1 MARRR
6 RIKSARD
13 TRRPLGNVAVEP
25 ESTAREEWSPS
36 TRFPIVGV
44 GASAG
49 GLDPIT
55 QLLHSVR
62 SDTGMA
68 FIIVLHLDPT
78 HASRLTDIIAR
89 ATTMPVAEVTD
100 EPRVEAN
107 HVYVIPPGKNMII
120 SKGVL
125 KLLPREPRGIQ
136 RPVDVFLKAL
146 ADDQRHL
153 AIGVI
158 LSGMGTDG
166 TAGLDAIKAEGGI
179 TFAQNESAQYEGMP
193 RSAIDSG
200 SVDFIL
206 PPEGIAREIARIVR
220 HPFVAPAVPRAH
232 ARDADIEGILTA
244 LRYKFG
250 VDFSEYR
257 GSTLNRRIG
266 RRMVLHKVET
276 LKDYVGFL
284 ESNPGEVEA
293 LFQDILIS
301 VTAFFRN
308 PEAFEYLRTHV
319 FPRLAKKHSR
329 FQPVRMW
336 VLGCSTGEEAY
347 SLAIEWRDF
356 ADESGLNLP
365 IQIYATDLNEASID
379 KARAG
384 FYGGAIAQ
392 DVSPDRLRRFFVES
406 PGGYRIIKSIR
417 DMCVFACHNALNDPP
432 FSRMDL
438 VSCRNV
444 LIYLEPELQQR
455 VVPILHY
462 ALQPEGFL
470 FLGASETVGA
480 YRDLL
485 EVEDAR
491 HKIFVKKK
499 QASWRAGPLIPTG
512 QVPASALE
520 PGAIPK
526 VLRERGETMLDP
538 IREADRAVL
547 VQYSPPGVL
556 VSEDWE
562 IIQFRGDTGAFLAPG
577 PGRPSANLLKMARE
591 GLLVP
596 LRTVLTRAKRE
607 DAPVREE
614 NVHVKSNGGFRV
626 VHVQVIPIRPRPGR
640 DRTFLVVFED
650 AEPKLPRLAAEK
662 ETTGVGDVSQAEQEE
677 KDRLITRLTEELTAT
692 REYLQ
697 SVIEQQEVANEELQ
711 SANEE
716 VQSVNE
722 ELQSSNE
729 ELETSK
735 EEIESSN
742 EELSTVNDELQN
754 RISELNRANDDMS
767 NLLAGVQTAVV
778 IVSRDLRIRRFT
790 PMAERLLNVVPGD
803 LDRPI
808 GEIKLN
814 LEVPDLEALLVEAI
828 ETVRSSER
836 EVRDRH
842 GHWYSLRLRP
852 YKSVENRIEG
862 AVLMLVDIDSLKQNQ
877 ETLRR
882 QTELLEQ
889 VQEPMVI
896 WTIDGKITYWNRG
909 AERTYGHRKEQAVG
923 RDRQKLL
930 PTTSD
935 PSEFMESL
943 ARTGQWTGELT
954 RAHGDGRRIVVESRM
969 MLVQERNGRRV
980 VVETNHPITERKELE
995 EALSQRAGELLEADR
1010 RKNEFLAML
1019 AHELR
1024 NPLASIAN
1032 TAQALRSPVK
1042 DPAMAVGAIEL
1053 LERQIRIMTRMTDD
1067 LIDVSQ
1073 VTQGR
1078 VRLTLEPADLVSIVT
1093 RATSLSGH
1101 QFAAR
1106 GQKFSI
1112 TLPKAP
1118 VFVLADTMRLE
1129 QVVVNLLDNAT
1140 KYTPSGGN
1148 IVVSV
1153 SRDGNAPESGQARG
1167 KAVVRV
1173 EDDGEGIAPEM
1184 LGRVFDLF
1192 SQADQSLARVH
1203 GGLGIGL
1210 TLVRKLVELHGGTVE
1225 AESTGVGR
1233 GSVFTVR
1240 LPLAAT
1246 TAAASPKARPV
1257 VEQPTRPRRILVVD
1271 DFADA
1276 ADSLAVVLR
1285 SSGHEVRV
1293 AYAGEDALKAVE
1305 DMKPEV
1311 VLLDVG
1317 LPDMDGYEVARQ
1329 IRSRPDSESILLV
1342 AITGYGQEEARQA
1355 SKRVGFDRHLT
1366 KPVDPAALQIVLAT
1380 RRDP

>member
-6 RIKSARD
+6 RTKSTGGAQH
-13 TRRPLGNVAVEP
+13 PVGSVAVGP
-25 ESTAREEWSPS
+25 ESTERDEGSPS
-36 TRFPIVGV
+36 AGFPVVGV

-55 QLLHSVR
+55 RLLHSVP

-68 FIIVLHLDPT
+68 FVIVLHLDPT
-78 HASRLTDIIAR
+78 HTSRLTDIIAR
-89 ATTMPVAEVTD
+89 TTTMPVSEVTN
-100 EPRVEAN
+100 ELRVEPN

-125 KLLPREPRGIQ
+125 QLLPREPRGIQ
-136 RPVDVFLKAL
+136 RPVDVFLRAL

-158 LSGMGTDG
+158 FSGMGSDG
-166 TAGLDAIKAEGGI
+166 TAGLQAIKAEGGI
-179 TFAQNESAQYEGMP
+179 TFAQNETAQYEGMP

-200 SVDFIL
+200 GVDFIL

-220 HPFVAPAVPRAH
+220 HPFVAPALPRAPTG
-232 ARDADIEGILTA
+232 DADMEGILAA

-266 RRMVLHKVET
+266 RRMVLNKVEN
-276 LKDYVGFL
+276 LKDYLGLL

-301 VTAFFRN
+301 VTVFFRN
-308 PEAFEYLRTHV
+308 PEAFEYLRTRV
-319 FPRLAKKHSR
+319 FPRVAKGHSR

-347 SLAIEWRDF
+347 SLAIEWKDF
-356 ADESGLNLP
+356 ADENGVDLP

-379 KARAG
+379 KARVG

-392 DVSPDRLRRFFVES
+392 NVSPDRLRRFFVES
-406 PGGYRIIKSIR
+406 RGGYRIHKPIR

-444 LIYLEPELQQR
+444 LIYLEPELQRR
-455 VVPILHY
+455 VVPVLHY
-462 ALQPEGFL
+462 ALKPEGFL

-485 EVEDAR
+485 EMEDAR
-491 HKIFVKKK
+491 HKIFVKKPP
-499 QASWRAGPLIPTG
+499 SMRAGLPLPTW
-512 QVPASALE
+512 QAPASALD
-520 PGAIPK
+520 PGNYPK
-526 VLRERGETMLDP
+526 VIRERGETMLDP
-538 IREADRAVL
+538 IREADRAML

-556 VSEDWE
+556 VTEDWE

-596 LRTVLTRAKRE
+596 LRTVLARAKRE

-626 VHVQVIPIRPRPGR
+626 VHVQVIPVRPKPGR
-640 DRTFLVVFED
+640 DRNFLVIFED
-650 AEPKLPRLAAEK
+650 AEPKVPRLAAER
-662 ETTGVGDVSQAEQEE
+662 EATGASDVSQAEQEE
-677 KDRLITRLTEELTAT
+677 KDRLITRLTQELTAT

-697 SVIEQQEVANEELQ
+697 SVIEQQEAANEELQ

-716 VQSVNE
+716 VQSINE

-742 EELSTVNDELQN
+742 EELSTVNEELQN
-754 RISELNRANDDMS
+754 RISDLNRANDDMS

-778 IVSRDLRIRRFT
+778 IVSQDLRIRRFT
-790 PMAERLLNVVPGD
+790 PMAERLLNVVPSD
-803 LDRPI
+803 LGRPI

-814 LEVPDLEALLVEAI
+814 LEVPDLESVLVEVI
-828 ETVRSSER
+828 VTVSSSER

-852 YKSVENRIEG
+852 YKSLENRIEG
-862 AVLMLVDIDSLKQNQ
+862 AVLMLVDIDGLKRNQ
-877 ETLRR
+877 ETLKR

-896 WTIDGKITYWNRG
+896 WTIDGKIMYWNRG
-909 AERTYGHRKEQAVG
+909 AERTYGHPKEQAIG
-923 RDRQKLL
+923 RDRQNLL

-935 PSEFMESL
+935 PADFMESL
-943 ARTGQWTGELT
+943 VRTGQWTGELT
-954 RAHGDGRRIVVESRM
+954 RTQGDGRRIVVESRM
-969 MLVQERNGRRV
+969 VLVQEKNGRRV

-995 EALSQRAGELLEADR
+995 EALSQRAGELMEADR
-1010 RKNEFLAML
+1010 RKNEFLTML

-1032 TAQALRSPVK
+1032 TAQALRAPVQ
-1042 DPAMAVGAIEL
+1042 DPAMAAGTIEL

-1078 VRLTLEPADLVSIVT
+1078 VRLAMEPADLVSIVT

-1112 TLPKAP
+1112 TLPKDP

-1129 QVVVNLLDNAT
+1129 QVVVNLLDNAA
-1140 KYTPSGGN
+1140 KYTPSGGS
-1148 IVVSV
+1148 ITVSV
-1153 SRDGNAPESGQARG
+1153 SRERIAPEGGRARG
-1167 KAVVRV
+1167 TAAVRV
-1173 EDDGEGIAPEM
+1173 EDDGEGISPEM
-1184 LGRVFDLF
+1184 LRRVFDLF

-1225 AESTGVGR
+1225 AESAGLGR
-1233 GSVFTVR
+1233 GSAFTVR
-1240 LPLAAT
+1240 LPLAAA
-1246 TAAASPKARPV
+1246 TAAASPLAPAV

-1293 AYAGEDALKAVE
+1293 AYAGEDALKTVE

-1342 AITGYGQEEARQA
+1342 AITGYGQQEARQA
-1355 SKRVGFDRHLT
+1355 SKQVGFDRHLT
-1366 KPVDPAALQIVLAT
+1366 KPVDPAALRIVLAT
-1380 RRDP
+1380 GRDS